1 MTTQAPALAAVN
13 VAKDYNGNGVLL
25 DVNISVERG
34 QVHALIGPN
43 GAGKSTLFK
52 IISGEIRP
60 SAGRVELDGEDITG
74 ISPRV
79 LTKRGVG
86 RNFQVPR
93 VFNGL
98 SVAENLTIA
107 LEAADRW
114 RRSDS
119 RRDGRWVS
127 APRPW
132 VREQSLQTLDLL
144 GVPHLLDRPVA
155 ELAHGDRKLVEL
167 GLTLA
172 QEPAL
177 LLLDEPMAGMSPDEV
192 HRCADV
198 IAKLHRERDLT
209 VLLVEHDMETVF
221 RLASTVNVLAGGVV
235 IASGSPDHV
244 RRDAAVREAYL
255 GKAAS

>member
-13 VAKDYNGNGVLL
+13 VAKDYNGNRVLL

-74 ISPRV
+74 IAPRV
-79 LTKRGVG
+79 LTRRGVG

-114 RRSDS
+114 RKRDS

-144 GVPHLLDRPVA
+144 GVPHLLHRPVA

-172 QEPAL
+172 QEPTL

>member
-1 MTTQAPALAAVN
+1 MTGNTAALAAVGI
-13 VAKDYNGNGVLL
+13 AKDFAGNRVLR
-25 DVNISVERG
+25 DVNISVDRG

-52 IISGEIRP
+52 IISGEIAP
-60 SAGRVELDGEDITG
+60 TAGRVELDGKDMTG
-74 ISPRV
+74 ISPRL
-79 LTKRGVG
+79 LTKRGIG

-98 SVAENLTIA
+98 SVFENLTIA
-107 LEAADRW
+107 LESADRW
-114 RRSDS
+114 RKHDG

-127 APRPW
+127 SPRAW
-132 VREQSLQTLDLL
+132 VRKEAGAILELL

-167 GLTLA
+167 ALTLA
-172 QEPAL
+172 QDPTM

-192 HRCADV
+192 HRCANV
-198 IAKLHRERDLT
+198 IAKLHEERGLT

-221 RLASTVNVLAGGVV
+221 RLASQISVLAGGVV
-235 IASGSPDHV
+235 IASGSPDEV
-244 RRDAAVREAYL
+244 QQSAAVREAYL

>member
-1 MTTQAPALAAVN
+1 MTTQRPALAAAN
-13 VAKDYNGNGVLL
+13 IAKDYDRNRVLL
-25 DVNISVERG
+25 DVTISVQQGEM
-34 QVHALIGPN
+34 HALIGPN

-52 IISGEIRP
+52 IISGEIAP
-60 SAGRVELDGEDITG
+60 SSGRVALHGEDITG
-74 ISPRV
+74 IAPRL
-79 LTKRGVG
+79 LTGRGVG

-107 LEAADRW
+107 LEAGDRW
-114 RRSDS
+114 SRRDG

-127 APRPW
+127 RPRPW
-132 VREQSLQTLDLL
+132 VRERSLEVLDLL
-144 GVPHLLDRPVA
+144 GVAQLLPRPVA

-167 GLTLA
+167 ALTLA
-172 QEPAL
+172 QDPSL

-198 IAKLHRERDLT
+198 LARLHRERDLT

-221 RLASTVNVLAGGVV
+221 RLASRVSVLAGGVV
-235 IASGSPDHV
+235 IASGAPNDV
-244 RRDAAVREAYL
+244 RQDPAVREAYL
-255 GKAAS
+255 GKVA